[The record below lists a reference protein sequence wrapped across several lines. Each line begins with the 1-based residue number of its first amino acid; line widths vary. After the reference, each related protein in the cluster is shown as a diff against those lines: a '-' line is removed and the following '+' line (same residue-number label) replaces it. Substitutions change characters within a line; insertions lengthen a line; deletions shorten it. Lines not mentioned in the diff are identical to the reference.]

1 MGERLKGKIAI
12 VVGAG
17 QTPGDTIG
25 NGRATALLFARE
37 GATVMA
43 VDKRLD
49 SARETQTLIEQEGG
63 RAFSFEA
70 DITRA
75 EDCRRMV
82 DACLKAHGRFDIV
95 NHVVGVSGEQ
105 RGILNITEADWDR
118 ILHVNLKG
126 AFLVAKAVAPQ
137 LIQQEAG
144 VLLFVS
150 SIAAVTSQGYIAYK
164 ASKAGVNALAHSL
177 SMQLAPHGV
186 RVNAI
191 MPGLMDTPMAIENQS
206 KLLSIAK
213 DDLRK
218 RRDSLVPLKQ
228 KMGTGWDVGYASLF
242 LASDEAR
249 YITGVMLPVDGGI
262 GALVGN
268 RTP

>member
-1 MGERLKGKIAI
+1 MGDRLKGKVAI

-25 NGRATALLFARE
+25 NGRATAMLFARE

-43 VDKRLD
+43 VDRRLD
-49 SARETQTLIEQEGG
+49 SARETQALIEKEGG
-63 RAFSFEA
+63 NCFPFEA

-75 EDCRRMV
+75 ADCQRMV

-105 RGILNITEADWDR
+105 RGILKITEEDWDR
-118 ILHVNLKG
+118 IQHVNLKG

-137 LIQQEAG
+137 LLQQG
-144 VLLFVS
+144 SGSLIFIS
-150 SIAAVTSQGYIAYK
+150 SIAAVANLNYLAYK
-164 ASKAGVNALAHSL
+164 TSKAGVNALTQAL
-177 SMQLAPHGV
+177 AMQLAPSGV

-191 MPGLMDTPMAIENQS
+191 MPGLMDTPMAIENQA
-206 KLLSIAK
+206 KLFNIGK
-213 DDLRK
+213 DELRAQ
-218 RRDSLVPLKQ
+218 RDSRVPLQK
-228 KMGTGWDVGYASLF
+228 KMGTGWDVAYASLF

-249 YITGVMLPVDGGI
+249 YVTGVLLPVDGGI
-262 GALVGN
+262 GARVG
-268 RTP
+268 